1 MGVGVKETR
10 FFLSPPHAV
19 SQSAPWKT
27 QCSQSDARQWGPGVQ
42 GSEPGLEASTPPFP
56 LFVWSLGQP
65 RNSRLPKSRPDAQE
79 AIVFWEVQTQIGSVK
94 VALGRW
100 EGSASAE
107 ARMSVSGSVTPQ
119 RWPGSQGSASLAHGA
134 EAPGDLGPGVEACE
148 QRGSAAR
155 DTEQDCHA
163 PALP

>member
-27 QCSQSDARQWGPGVQ
+27 QCSQPDARQWGPGVQ

-79 AIVFWEVQTQIGSVK
+79 AIVFWEVQTQIDSVK
-94 VALGRW
+94 AALGRW

-119 RWPGSQGSASLAHGA
+119 RWPGSQGSACL
-134 EAPGDLGPGVEACE
+134 ELGPGVEACE
-148 QRGSAAR
+148 QRGPAAC